1 MNVETE
7 IHFLIEPIFLVY
19 SVSRR
24 IIKGKLIN
32 SRKDDQNSPSKAKN
46 LSWKYQGSKDSRNL
60 IYSIH
65 RKYKERIN
73 FLVSSLETQITI
85 KG

>member
-7 IHFLIEPIFLVY
+7 IHFLIEPICLVC
-19 SVSRR
+19 SVLRR

-32 SRKDDQNSPSKAKN
+32 SRKNGQNSPSKAKN
-46 LSWKYQGSKDSRNL
+46 LSWKYQGIKNSRNL

-65 RKYKERIN
+65 RKFKERIN
-73 FLVSSLETQITI
+73 DLVSSQKKQFTI